1 MREGTVM
8 PQEKS
13 PEQTNSGPM
22 SFEERVSLHMLK
34 LNDVEDDIVDYL
46 RLNAGGISDISIN
59 KIAKDL
65 YICPNTVV
73 RLARKLGYK
82 GFSEL
87 KYSLAAQHGD
97 REQEELKKIKRFL
110 EPELSKHILRTVR
123 LIDKKMLRDVL
134 TMVYNARR
142 VALFGM
148 GDSQYYCEL
157 LAKYLSRVS
166 DNIEMR
172 FHILMDSEYSVSRLK
187 EGDVAI
193 FISCTGESSWITDLA
208 RLAHQKRAVIIS
220 ITMDTDNTLRRIA
233 DKALVFSSED
243 KYFKNYNVPDLT
255 GLMLLIRYIAN
266 TYWNSYLNTDDE
278 IV

>member
-1 MREGTVM
+1 MA
-8 PQEKS
+8 QEKRPDTGAS
-13 PEQTNSGPM
+13 VTM
-22 SFEERVSLHMLK
+22 SFEDRVSLHMLR

-46 RLNAGGISDISIN
+46 RQNAGQIGELSIN

-73 RLARKLGYK
+73 RLARKLGYR

-87 KYSLAAQHGD
+87 KYSLASQQGG

-110 EPELSKHILRTVR
+110 EPELSKHILRTVE
-123 LIDKKMLRDVL
+123 LIDKKLLRDVL
-134 TMVYNARR
+134 GKVYSARR

-148 GDSQYYCEL
+148 GDSQYFCEL

-172 FHILMDSEYSVSRLK
+172 FHILMDSEYSVSRLR

-193 FISCTGESSWITDLA
+193 FISSTGESPWIIELAEMARKKQAFIIAITTD
-208 RLAHQKRAVIIS
+208 S
-220 ITMDTDNTLRRIA
+220 DNTLRRMA
-233 DKALVFSSED
+233 DRVLLFSSED

-266 TYWNSYLNTDDE
+266 TYWNSYLNTEDE